1 MGVRNR
7 SGYPYPMIRSLVAAL
22 CGVLAVLASVVVGA
36 TPADAAPPTTRV
48 LLIPGQ
54 YLPGAVFQPMADN
67 LTSHG
72 YPATPLDLRGFDMK
86 KDAAAISA
94 AVDRIHRQHPS
105 DRVALVG
112 HSIGGVSA
120 RWYLKEM
127 GGADKVATYV
137 AFGSP
142 QYGSPGACG
151 QQAGPEVCPG
161 TPFLATLNKGDDTP
175 GPTRYYGV
183 RSAREWVDGHLDG
196 GQCRVTPIPANESL
210 PALGLEHT
218 FEMIDPKI
226 WDATVAAINGQ
237 CRGRFVTEPDGVLT
251 YQKSTLPGAPGHR

>member
-1 MGVRNR
+1 MPLRKLRTLIALTCGALATA
-7 SGYPYPMIRSLVAAL
+7 GIAAVAA
-22 CGVLAVLASVVVGA
+22 
-36 TPADAAPPTTRV
+36 PADAAPSTTRA
-48 LLIPGQ
+48 LIIPGQ
-54 YLPGAVFQPMADN
+54 YFGEVPYVPMADN
-67 LTSHG
+67 LTSRG
-72 YPATPLDLRGFDMK
+72 YPSKALNLFGFDVK
-86 KDAAAISA
+86 EDAAVISA
-94 AVDRIHRQHPS
+94 EVDRIKREHPN

-120 RWYLKEM
+120 RYYLKEM
-127 GGADKVATYV
+127 GGTEKVDTYL

-161 TPFLATLNKGDDTP
+161 TPFMKQLNAGDDTP
-175 GPTRYYGV
+175 GDTEYYGV

-218 FEMIDPKI
+218 FESFDPKI
-226 WDATVAAINGQ
+226 WDVTVAAFQ
-237 CRGRFVTEPDGVLT
+237 GRCAGEFVTEPDGVLT
-251 YQKSTLPGAPGHR
+251 YEKSALPGAPGR